1 MARVEAAVDGMG
13 RTYGRP
19 ASEVPRLAVWEVL
32 QAVMGRVFR
41 VPGGVQP
48 AVGVRLVLGALAAV
62 GFVIEGEG
70 GMLVVRRWGLLVD
83 GVVDCW
89 MFLRDAYRELA
100 PELVAPAEAYARTA
114 YGMVFGE
121 EETFEAYGEA

>member
-1 MARVEAAVDGMG
+1 M
-13 RTYGRP
+13 
-19 ASEVPRLAVWEVL
+19 
-32 QAVMGRVFR
+32 
-41 VPGGVQP
+41 
-48 AVGVRLVLGALAAV
+48 
-62 GFVIEGEG
+62 
-70 GMLVVRRWGLLVD
+70 MLVVRRWGLLVD